1 MQSEPII
8 ENKVNYALVG
18 AFVLILGA
26 MLIAGILWIASGGIN
41 QQKYDTYLAIE
52 NESVAGLS
60 TNALVKYNGVDVG
73 RVSDISLDPIHPQRV
88 RLELLIAHGTLI
100 KEDTLATLKTQGLT
114 GIAYVE
120 LSGGDTNSPILVA
133 KGNAPYPE
141 IKTIPSLSTRLE
153 NLLSSVV
160 GKLDHLSSSFDGI
173 NSPQNVKAFSSALS
187 DIAAVSHTI
196 ALRKDSLDAG
206 MKSAANTFANTD
218 QASKKLESL
227 IVNVEK
233 SAKAV
238 ELMANDTAGASRDV
252 GSAAKSLGGD
262 THQFISETAPEIRN
276 LISELNVLS
285 ASLRRFSEQAERNP
299 AGFIAGPSPVPEGP
313 GESSIKEQ
321 SP

>member
-1 MQSEPII
+1 MQNEAII

-60 TNALVKYNGVDVG
+60 INALVKYNGVDVG
-73 RVSDISLDPIHPQRV
+73 RVNNISLDPINPQRV
-88 RLELLIAHGTLI
+88 RLELAIAHGTLI
-100 KEDTLATLKTQGLT
+100 KQDTLATLKTQGLT

-120 LSGGDTNSPILVA
+120 LSGGNTNSPILVA
-133 KGNAPYPE
+133 SDSAPYPE

-153 NLLSSVV
+153 NLLSTVAE
-160 GKLDHLSSSFDGI
+160 KLDHLSGSFDGI
-173 NSPQNVKAFSSALS
+173 SSPQNVKAFSSALS

-196 ALRKDSLDAG
+196 ALRKETLDASI
-206 MKSAANTFANTD
+206 KNAASTFANTD
-218 QASKKLESL
+218 QASEKLESL

-233 SAKAV
+233 SVKAV
-238 ELMANDTAGASRDV
+238 QLMANDTAGASRDV
-252 GSAAKSLGGD
+252 GSATKVLGAD
-262 THQFISETAPEIRN
+262 THQFITETTPEIRN
-276 LISELNVLS
+276 LIAELNVLS
-285 ASLRRFSEQAERNP
+285 ASLRRLSEQAERNP
-299 AGFIAGPSPVPEGP
+299 AGIFAGPSPVPEGP

-321 SP
+321 NP

>member
-1 MQSEPII
+1 MQSELTI

-60 TNALVKYNGVDVG
+60 SNALVKYNGVDVG
-73 RVSDISLDPIHPQRV
+73 RVGDISLDPIHPQRV

-160 GKLDHLSSSFDGI
+160 GKLDHISGSFDGI

-196 ALRKDSLDAG
+196 ALRKDTLDAG

-218 QASKKLESL
+218 QASKKLEPL
-227 IVNVEK
+227 IVSVEK

-276 LISELNVLS
+276 LIAELNVLS

>member
-1 MQSEPII
+1 
-8 ENKVNYALVG
+8 
-18 AFVLILGA
+18 

-60 TNALVKYNGVDVG
+60 ATALVKYNGVDVG
-73 RVSDISLDPIHPQRV
+73 RVGNISLDPINPQRV
-88 RLELLIAHGTLI
+88 RLELAIAHGTLI
-100 KEDTLATLKTQGLT
+100 RKDTLATLKTQGLT

-120 LSGGDTNSPILVA
+120 LSGGDTNSPLLVA
-133 KGNAPYPE
+133 SVSEPYPE

-153 NLLSSVV
+153 NLLSTVV
-160 GKLDHLSSSFDGI
+160 AKLDHLSGSFDGI
-173 NSPQNVKAFSSALS
+173 NSPQNISAFSSALS

-196 ALRKDSLDAG
+196 ALRKDTLDAG
-206 MKSAANTFANTD
+206 MKSAANTFAHTD

-233 SAKAV
+233 SANAV
-238 ELMANDTAGASRDV
+238 QLMANDTAGASRDV
-252 GSAAKSLGGD
+252 GSAAKMLGGD
-262 THQFISETAPEIRN
+262 AHQLISETTPEVRN
-276 LISELNVLS
+276 LIVELNALS
-285 ASLRRFSEQAERNP
+285 ISLRRFSEQTERNP

-313 GESSIKEQ
+313 GESSIKVQ

>member
-1 MQSEPII
+1 MQNKAII

-18 AFVLILGA
+18 AFVFILGA
-26 MLIAGILWIASGGIN
+26 MLIVGILWIASGGIN

-60 TNALVKYNGVDVG
+60 VNALVKYNGVDVG
-73 RVSDISLDPIHPQRV
+73 RVSSISLDPINPQRV
-88 RLELLIAHGTLI
+88 RLELLIVRGTLI
-100 KEDTLATLKTQGLT
+100 KEDTFATLKTQGLT
-114 GIAYVE
+114 GISYVE
-120 LSGGDTNSPILVA
+120 LSGGDVKSPLLVA
-133 KGNAPYPE
+133 SGSAPYPE

-160 GKLDHLSSSFDGI
+160 AKLDHLSGSFDRI
-173 NSPQNVKAFSSALS
+173 NSPENVSAFSSALS
-187 DIAAVSHTI
+187 DVAIVSHTL

-206 MKSAANTFANTD
+206 MKSIASTFANTD

-233 SAKAV
+233 SAIAV
-238 ELMANDTAGASRDV
+238 QLMAADAAGASRDV
-252 GSAAKSLGGD
+252 KSAAKSLQGD
-262 THQFISETAPEIRN
+262 AHQFVSETIPEIRN
-276 LISELNVLS
+276 LIAELNVLS

-313 GESSIKEQ
+313 GEFSIKEQ

>member
-1 MQSEPII
+1 MQNEAII

-60 TNALVKYNGVDVG
+60 INALVKYNGVDVG
-73 RVSDISLDPIHPQRV
+73 RVNNISLDPINPQRV
-88 RLELLIAHGTLI
+88 RLELAIAHGTLI
-100 KEDTLATLKTQGLT
+100 KQDTLATLKTQGLT

-120 LSGGDTNSPILVA
+120 LSGGNTNSPILVA
-133 KGNAPYPE
+133 SDSAPYPE

-153 NLLSSVV
+153 NLLSTVAE
-160 GKLDHLSSSFDGI
+160 KLDHLSGSFDGI
-173 NSPQNVKAFSSALS
+173 SSPQNVKAFSSALS

-196 ALRKDSLDAG
+196 ALRKETLDASI
-206 MKSAANTFANTD
+206 KNAASTFANTD
-218 QASKKLESL
+218 QASEKLDSL

-233 SAKAV
+233 SVKAV
-238 ELMANDTAGASRDV
+238 QLMA
-252 GSAAKSLGGD
+252 D
-262 THQFISETAPEIRN
+262 THQFITETTPEIRN
-276 LISELNVLS
+276 LIAELNVLS
-285 ASLRRFSEQAERNP
+285 ASLRRLSEQAERNP
-299 AGFIAGPSPVPEGP
+299 AGIFAGPSPVPEGP

-321 SP
+321 NP

>member
-1 MQSEPII
+1 
-8 ENKVNYALVG
+8 
-18 AFVLILGA
+18 VLILGT

-73 RVSDISLDPIHPQRV
+73 KVGNISLDPINPRRV

-100 KEDTLATLKTQGLT
+100 KENTLATLKTQGLT

-120 LSGGDTNSPILVA
+120 LSGGDTNSSILVA

-160 GKLDHLSSSFDGI
+160 GKLDHLSGSFDGI

-187 DIAAVSHTI
+187 DIAVVSHTI

-218 QASKKLESL
+218 QASKKLDSL
-227 IVNVEK
+227 IVNLEK
-233 SAKAV
+233 SATAV
-238 ELMANDTAGASRDV
+238 QLMANDTAGASRDV
-252 GSAAKSLGGD
+252 GSTAKSLGGD
-262 THQFISETAPEIRN
+262 AHQFISQTTPEIRN
-276 LISELNVLS
+276 LIAELNALS
-285 ASLRRFSEQAERNP
+285 ASLRRFSEQTERNP

-313 GESSIKEQ
+313 GESTLKEQ
-321 SP
+321 IP

>member
-73 RVSDISLDPIHPQRV
+73 RVSDISLDPIYPQRV

-160 GKLDHLSSSFDGI
+160 GKLDHLSGSFDGI

-227 IVNVEK
+227 IVSVEK

-252 GSAAKSLGGD
+252 AAKSLGSD